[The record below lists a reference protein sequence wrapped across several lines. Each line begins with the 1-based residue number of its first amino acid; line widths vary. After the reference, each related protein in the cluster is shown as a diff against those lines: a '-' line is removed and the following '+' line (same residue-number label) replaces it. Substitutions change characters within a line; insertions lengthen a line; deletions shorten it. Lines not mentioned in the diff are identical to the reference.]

1 MKIEYL
7 KDNLLFPE
15 RRKRGAGSRL
25 VREAERCFMFNGFRS
40 LRVYGARPRFF
51 EKLEWIVAESVTCN
65 HDPIVVL
72 EKRFQS
78 NKPAA

>member
-25 VREAERCFMFNGFRS
+25 
-40 LRVYGARPRFF
+40 VYGARPRFF